1 MKNKKIVMRFWIVMA
16 ACMLGGGIL
25 GGVVAVFQ
33 TDIAQV
39 ASMLSR
45 WIFVNVL
52 PLQLICFAVLLAL
65 TVLFCLKSKRLQKNA
80 APDDEKAF
88 EHMDRLLNIALTL
101 TGINMII
108 SLLCFGIAT
117 SQGLESFSA
126 KPAWLALLI
135 VLTAVF
141 TCIFC
146 EGKIVK
152 MVKELYPEKRG
163 NVLDFRFGKEWLAS
177 CDEAE
182 KYVIYAAA
190 YRSYL
195 ALQRAF
201 AFAMALLILCSILFE
216 VGILPFLV
224 VSALWTIQ
232 TITYVSAATK
242 LSRGKIS

>member
-1 MKNKKIVMRFWIVMA
+1 MKNKKIVMKFWIVMA
-16 ACMLGGGIL
+16 ACALGGGIL
-25 GGVVAVFQ
+25 GGSVAVFQ
-33 TDIAQV
+33 TDITQV
-39 ASMLSR
+39 TGMLDR
-45 WIFVNVL
+45 WIFANVL

-65 TVLFCLKSKRLQKNA
+65 TVLFCLKSRRLQKSA

-88 EHMDRLLNIALTL
+88 DRIDRFLNIALTL
-101 TGINMII
+101 TGINMIVN
-108 SLLCFGIAT
+108 LLCFGIAT
-117 SQGLESFSA
+117 SKGMEPFAS

-135 VLTAVF
+135 MLAAVF

-146 EGKIVK
+146 QSKIVK
-152 MVKELYPEKRG
+152 MIKELYPEKRG
-163 NVLDFRFGKEWLAS
+163 NALDFQFSKEWLAS

-182 KYVIYAAA
+182 KYIIYAAA
-190 YRSYL
+190 FHSYL

-216 VGILPFLV
+216 VGILPFLI
-224 VSALWTIQ
+224 VSALWAIQ